1 MNCLARQRQQIDTV
15 FPAWP
20 QSANTLGVASPV
32 LKLIGPLM
40 DDRVDEPVLKLS
52 EDRLL
57 LLDRDGKTVY
67 DWTRVKTQ
75 P

>member
-1 MNCLARQRQQIDTV
+1 
-15 FPAWP
+15 
-20 QSANTLGVASPV
+20 
-32 LKLIGPLM
+32 M